1 MCRKNDLKGK
11 GRRLR
16 GLAAVAVLSAAL
28 ASSAAGAAMP
38 DGMQWGVTFG
48 FYATNGYFGSAAAKM
63 EIDAIARAG
72 ATWVTVVPTVWQD
85 SCSSS
90 FQYKDFAGTPNDIE
104 LMDAIDLIHSK
115 GMKVQLRPML
125 ECKDGIGRLGVWM
138 IEDRER
144 MPGKATRKRAEW
156 FASMAERSAYYARIA
171 ERTKCEAFCLDS
183 ELDRMI
189 NENDNWKAVVAAV
202 RKVYSGPVTSC
213 HTLHTGAID
222 FVKCLS
228 NPDHWFHSL
237 DYLTI
242 SYYCPARTKADLGK
256 ELSVED
262 MVSRLKGAHAKMYAI
277 SKAAGKPIVFGE
289 CGCAS
294 LKDGAVSP
302 SALDVEAVPDED
314 EQAKYMEAL
323 FRVFAHEE
331 WCRGFHWWKWDQNS
345 PRREGVSFEQVRARD
360 FTFRGKKAE
369 EVFRRWARPT
379 KDRCAR

>member
-1 MCRKNDLKGK
+1 MTKTSFIIAAA
-11 GRRLR
+11 
-16 GLAAVAVLSAAL
+16 LASAAL
-28 ASSAAGAAMP
+28 APRAVCSAEIP

-48 FYATNGYFGSAAAKM
+48 FYATNGYFGSVEARA

-85 SCSSS
+85 ACSSS
-90 FQYKDFAGTPNDIE
+90 FQYKDFVGTPNDIE
-104 LMDAIDLIHSK
+104 LMDAIDLIHAK

-144 MPGKATRKRAEW
+144 MPGRATRRRAEW

-171 ERTKCEAFCLDS
+171 QRTKCEAFCLDS

-189 NENDNWKAVVAAV
+189 NESERWKAVVAAV
-202 RKVYSGPVTSC
+202 RQVYSGPVTSC
-213 HTLHTGAID
+213 HTLHTGVID

-228 NPDHWFHSL
+228 DTNHWFHAL

-256 ELSVED
+256 ALSVED
-262 MVSRLKGAHAKMYAI
+262 MAARLKGAHDKMRAI
-277 SKAAGKPIVFGE
+277 AKAAGRPIVFGE

-294 LKDGAVSP
+294 MKDGAVSP
-302 SALDVEAVPDED
+302 SALDVEAVADED

-323 FRVFAHEE
+323 FRVFAREP
-331 WCRGFHWWKWDQNS
+331 WIRGFHWWKWDQNS
-345 PRREGVSFEQVRARD
+345 PRREGVAREQVRARD

-369 EVFRRWARPT
+369 EVFRRWARPRR
-379 KDRCAR
+379 DRCAE